1 MREVGIKLYVII
13 SSFIISFSNTSSTK
27 SKKIIVHKNNNIH
40 FKFFVPHGFF
50 RNKSSFFSHYF
61 RIFARKKRIKGI
73 YGRIIRT
80 EQLSGGQSFLLRFE
94 RVAGG
99 SAGIDLW
106 SHSPLP
112 QGQGR
117 AECEL

>member
-1 MREVGIKLYVII
+1 MIEL
-13 SSFIISFSNTSSTK
+13 S
-27 SKKIIVHKNNNIH
+27 
-40 FKFFVPHGFF
+40 
-50 RNKSSFFSHYF
+50 
-61 RIFARKKRIKGI
+61 
-73 YGRIIRT
+73 
-80 EQLSGGQSFLLRFE
+80 EQNSYQEASLFLLRFE

>member
-1 MREVGIKLYVII
+1 MNSGAKVRRFGRI
-13 SSFIISFSNTSSTK
+13 SVLNFSCRLDFFGTK
-27 SKKIIVHKNNNIH
+27 VL
-40 FKFFVPHGFF
+40 FD
-50 RNKSSFFSHYF
+50 
-61 RIFARKKRIKGI
+61 
-73 YGRIIRT
+73 RIIRT